1 MWDLL
6 IIQPMVNALL
16 VLYGLLGQN
25 FLVAITVFTILIKII
40 TLPLNL
46 RQQRA
51 SMRMQEMQ
59 PQIQAIQKKYRDN
72 PQKMNEE
79 FQKIGYSPAESLTGC
94 LPLLIQMPILFGLF
108 QVIRLV
114 LGANPQSL
122 LDLNQYVYTGIGI
135 NLAELLPISNRFL
148 WLNLAQ
154 PDPYLALPLLVA
166 GTMYISQKFL
176 TPPPKTGAD
185 GKPRQ
190 DDPTVAMTQSMTYT
204 MPIMFGFFSLNFPS
218 GLSIYFILS
227 NVLSVFQ
234 GMYMRRIMPPTQPVL
249 ANNTVDGVANQIE
262 DTSEAPR
269 KDAQTNSTKQGATK
283 RKNRSAKK

>member
-94 LPLLIQMPILFGLF
+94 FPLLIQMPILFGLF

-122 LDLNQYVYTGIGI
+122 LNLNQYVYSGIGI

-154 PDPYLALPLLVA
+154 PDPYFALPLLVA
-166 GTMYISQKFL
+166 GTMFVSQKFL
-176 TPPPKTGAD
+176 TPAPKPQAD
-185 GKPRQ
+185 GKAKQ

-204 MPIMFGFFSLNFPS
+204 MPIMFGFFSLNFPA

-234 GMYMRRIMPPTQPVL
+234 GMYMRQIMPPARTAG
-249 ANNTVDGVANQIE
+249 ANAMVDGVANQLS
-262 DTSEAPR
+262 DTLDETN
-269 KDAQTNSTKQGATK
+269 KDTQNTSTKQSVVK